1 MNLTDEDIWLEPRTP
16 LGIIQSPSFVEDGL
30 VTGEKAEIQ
39 VNQITTET
47 PSFHETAIPFTLS
60 PSLTPTQRQQA
71 VDLINRNQDIFAYSD
86 DQLGFAEGVTHKINT
101 IDDIPVKQPHRRIPP
116 SQWEEVKEHI
126 RKLLDNGVIR
136 PSTSPYASPIV
147 LVRKSDGSLRLCVD
161 YRKLN
166 MKTIKDAYP
175 IPRIDESID
184 ALHGTKWFSTID
196 LLSGYHQV
204 AMEEADKHKTS
215 FTTPFG
221 LYEYNRM
228 PFGLSNAPGTFQR
241 LMQACLH
248 DQFFTSVLCYL
259 DDILVF
265 SKSFDDHLVN
275 LQRVFDRLRQQG
287 LKIKPSKCT
296 FFQSEVK
303 YLGHRVTADG
313 VRPDPDKVQAVKN
326 WPEPQNVKDLRSFL
340 GFCSFYRRF
349 VVDFAKTAKPLH
361 ALVST
366 SLQNQRAKKEHRF
379 SGQTSIKLHS
389 KN

>member
-1 MNLTDEDIWLEPRTP
+1 MTFQLSSLTD
-16 LGIIQSPSFVEDGL
+16 G
-30 VTGEKAEIQ
+30 
-39 VNQITTET
+39 
-47 PSFHETAIPFTLS
+47 FHLHNGKRS
-60 PSLTPTQRQQA
+60 
-71 VDLINRNQDIFAYSD
+71 RNIS
-86 DQLGFAEGVTHKINT
+86 G
-101 IDDIPVKQPHRRIPP
+101 
-116 SQWEEVKEHI
+116 SW
-126 RKLLDNGVIR
+126 LDNGVIR

-366 SLQNQRAKKEHRF
+366 SLHNNNVLRKKHRF
-379 SGQTSIKLHS
+379 SGQTSI
-389 KN
+389 NCIPRTEG

>member
-1 MNLTDEDIWLEPRTP
+1 MNIIHRSQEKFLLTC
-16 LGIIQSPSFVEDGL
+16 LGTKWMSQAVEASLYFGTDTWENKVKL
-30 VTGEKAEIQ
+30 PARSVQ
-39 VNQITTET
+39 VVNVSCPVHASATEV
-47 PSFHETAIPFTLS
+47 F
-60 PSLTPTQRQQA
+60 TPTQRQQA

-313 VRPDPDKVQAVKN
+313 VRPDPT
-326 WPEPQNVKDLRSFL
+326 
-340 GFCSFYRRF
+340 RF
-349 VVDFAKTAKPLH
+349 KPLRIG
-361 ALVST
+361 LS
-366 SLQNQRAKKEHRF
+366 HRM
-379 SGQTSIKLHS
+379 
-389 KN
+389 